1 MKSTLSSTSDGH
13 LTNALLAHFLD
24 DELSSAEAARTESHL
39 AQCAACSARCAELR
53 RVSSSFDEFID
64 SLRPASDL
72 SERQDLACKLDLA
85 NGNTVAPR
93 ARKPAQ
99 RLGWLGLAA
108 AAALAV
114 GVLYLPSSGD
124 RPAGGQT
131 GLTAKEGTNAFE
143 IDGET
148 FISLPFSNPELPI
161 NARRIVQMQ
170 VPVSSLAEAGIV
182 VEPIASQVAQPDHS
196 VLADVL
202 LGLDGQPLAVH
213 VVSFD

>member
-13 LTNALLAHFLD
+13 LTNALLTQFLD
-24 DELSSAEAARTESHL
+24 DELSSAEAARTGSHL
-39 AQCAACSARCAELR
+39 AQCTACSARCAELR

-72 SERQDLACKLDLA
+72 SERQDLASKLDR
-85 NGNTVAPR
+85 NGNTLAPR
-93 ARKPAQ
+93 TRKPAQ

-114 GVLYLPSSGD
+114 GVLYLPSSGH
-124 RPAGGQT
+124 RAAGGQT